1 MGHTVLQ
8 FLLIEFDKNW
18 TRAGTVLYTA
28 IDKAQLV
35 VVTEGV
41 TGAKDTYLFEVA
53 RGEVVLVSWAAN
65 LVYIPAK
72 CVKREPGDKTVY
84 GQG

>member
-1 MGHTVLQ
+1 MAHTVLR

-35 VVTEGV
+35 VVVEGA
-41 TGAKDTYLFEVA
+41 TGAKDTYLFEVQ
-53 RGEVVLVSWAAN
+53 RGEVVLVSWTAN

>member
-1 MGHTVLQ
+1 MAHTVLR
-8 FLLIEFDKNW
+8 FTLIEFDKNW

-35 VVTEGV
+35 VVVEGI
-41 TGAKDTYLFEVA
+41 TGIKETYLFEVA
-53 RGEVVLVSWAAN
+53 RGEVVLVSWDTN

-72 CVKREPGDKTVY
+72 WLKKDPGDKTV
-84 GQG
+84 

>member
-1 MGHTVLQ
+1 MTHTVLR
-8 FLLIEFDKNW
+8 FILIEFDKNW

-28 IDKAQLV
+28 VDKAQLV
-35 VVTEGV
+35 VVVEGV
-41 TGAKDTYLFEVA
+41 TGVKDTYLFEVP

-72 CVKREPGDKTVY
+72 CVKRETGDKTVY

>member
-1 MGHTVLQ
+1 MAHTVLQ

-35 VVTEGV
+35 VVIEGV
-41 TGAKDTYLFEVA
+41 TGVKDTYLFEVP

-72 CVKREPGDKTVY
+72 CLKKEPGDKTVY

>member
-1 MGHTVLQ
+1 MTHTVLR
-8 FLLIEFDKNW
+8 FILIEFDKNW

-28 IDKAQLV
+28 VDKAQLV
-35 VVTEGV
+35 VVVEGV
-41 TGAKDTYLFEVA
+41 TGVKDTYLFEVP

-72 CVKREPGDKTVY
+72 CVKKETGDKTVY

>member
-1 MGHTVLQ
+1 MTHTVLR
-8 FLLIEFDKNW
+8 FILIEFDKNW

-28 IDKAQLV
+28 VDKAQLV
-35 VVTEGV
+35 VVVEGV
-41 TGAKDTYLFEVA
+41 TGVKDTYLFEVP

-72 CVKREPGDKTVY
+72 CVKKEAGDKTVY

>member
-1 MGHTVLQ
+1 
-8 FLLIEFDKNW
+8 
-18 TRAGTVLYTA
+18 
-28 IDKAQLV
+28 V
-35 VVTEGV
+35 VVEGV
-41 TGAKDTYLFEVA
+41 TGVKDTYLFEVP

-72 CVKREPGDKTVY
+72 CVKKEAGDKTVY